1 MTIASLVIDGWVVI
15 TIPLRQIGFVAFV
28 VATSAAVFVACGD
41 DDAPRSI
48 ASTVADDDAT
58 SSSAATPTTV
68 FEDLDMTDDDFVNI
82 NAMTKVKG
90 YFIDN
95 RLGHLDEAIA
105 VAENPDGGTFP
116 VGTIIQLVPQEA
128 MVKRSPGWNP
138 ATNDWEFFFLDV
150 TADGTTIATRGAEDT
165 VNRFGGNCA
174 SCHAAAEPQYDFIC
188 EDDHGCEPLPIGD
201 DVIASIQAADPRP
214 MP

>member
-1 MTIASLVIDGWVVI
+1 MQRSGRGEI
-15 TIPLRQIGFVAFV
+15 TFWGSVV
-28 VATSAAVFVACGD
+28 VASTMVFVACGND
-41 DDAPRSI
+41 SKS
-48 ASTVADDDAT
+48 ASE
-58 SSSAATPTTV
+58 SSAPPSVTESSTSVEAPTTTV
-68 FEDLDMTDDDFVNI
+68 FEDLEMTASDFVNI
-82 NAMTKVKG
+82 NSMTPVKG

-105 VAENPDGGTFP
+105 VAKNADGGVYP

-128 MVKRSPGWNP
+128 MVKRAPGWNP
-138 ATNDWEFFFLDV
+138 ETNDWEFFFLDV
-150 TADGTTIATRGAEDT
+150 SAAGTTIVTRGAQDT

-174 SCHAAAEPQYDFIC
+174 SCHAAAEPKFDFVC
-188 EDDHGCEPLPIGD
+188 EDTHGCEPLPIGD